1 MKKIFVD
8 TGAWF
13 ALKNKNDPNHQSVYR
28 FFESLPAAGMVC
40 YTSDYVIDE
49 AITLTRARLKNHH
62 VAATLA
68 EELFSEQAAKVIFVA
83 PRYLPRA
90 MEIYK
95 KYGDQLFSFTDCTSF
110 AIMESLNIKEAL
122 AFDHHFS
129 FEAFG
134 FKQYRVV
141 KYESE

>member
-1 MKKIFVD
+1 MKNIFVD
-8 TGAWF
+8 TGAWY
-13 ALKNKNDPNHQSVYR
+13 ALKNKNDPNHLAAYR
-28 FFESLPAAGMVC
+28 FFEILPAAGMVC

-49 AITLTRARLKNHH
+49 AITLTRARLKDHH

-68 EELFSEQAAKVIFVA
+68 EELLSEQAARVIYVA
-83 PRYLPRA
+83 PLYLPRA
-90 MEIYK
+90 LEIYK
-95 KYGDQLFSFTDCTSF
+95 KYSDQSFSFTDCTSF

-134 FKQYRVV
+134 FKQYGG
-141 KYESE
+141 

>member
-1 MKKIFVD
+1 VKKIFVD
-8 TGAWF
+8 TGAWY
-13 ALKNKNDPNHQSVYR
+13 ALKNKNDPNHLAVYR
-28 FFESLPAAGMVC
+28 FFEILPAAGMVC

-49 AITLTRARLKNHH
+49 AITLTRARLNNHLT
-62 VAATLA
+62 AATLA
-68 EELFSEQAAKVIFVA
+68 EELLSEQAARLIYVA

-90 MEIYK
+90 LEIYK
-95 KYGDQLFSFTDCTSF
+95 KYSDQSFSFTDCTSF

-134 FKQYRVV
+134 FKQY
-141 KYESE
+141 SG